1 MKLLLKIPA
10 ALFILS
16 LIFSPE
22 TFAQG
27 DIKGKDEPKA
37 VYSFT
42 KDFEIKTTPV
52 KNQAKTGTCWCF
64 ATVSFLET
72 ELLRQNKGE
81 YDLSEMF
88 IIRNT
93 YPLKAENYLRYQGM
107 ANYGEGGQAHDVLNQ
122 IRTYGIVPEEVYT
135 GRNNGEE
142 KLNQQEMRAVT
153 ESMLKTMAENKSGK
167 LSRRWK
173 EVYESVLDVYM
184 GKLPSEFTYKG
195 KSYTPKSFAG
205 DLKLNLDDYVE
216 LTSYTHHP
224 YYSKFTLEIPD
235 NWSRAEY
242 YNLPMEELEAV
253 MDNALENGYSVAWDG
268 DVSEHEFSQKKGYA
282 VLPFKDWNDKSAAE
296 KDEVITS
303 PEVEK
308 TVTQEDRQESFNN
321 FTTTDD
327 HLMHLVGLA
336 HDQKDTKYYITKNSW
351 GTEQT
356 NGGFIYMSAPYVRL
370 KTVAIMIHKD
380 AIPKEIAKKL
390 GL

>member
-1 MKLLLKIPA
+1 MKLHLRIPA

-16 LIFSPE
+16 LIFPPE
-22 TFAQG
+22 SFAQG

-42 KDFEIKTTPV
+42 KDLEIKTTPV
-52 KNQAKTGTCWCF
+52 KNQARTGTCWCF

-72 ELLRQNKGE
+72 ELLRQGKGE

-88 IIRNT
+88 IVRNT

-122 IRTYGIVPEEVYT
+122 IRSFGIVPEEAYT
-135 GRNNGEE
+135 GRNNGED
-142 KLNQQEMRAVT
+142 KHNHAEMRAVT

-167 LSRRWK
+167 LSHRWK
-173 EVYESVLDVYM
+173 EAYESVLDVYM

-195 KSYTPKSFAG
+195 KTYTPKSFAG
-205 DLKLNLDDYVE
+205 ELNLNLDDYVE

-224 YYSKFTLEIPD
+224 FYSKFTLEIPD
-235 NWSRAEY
+235 NWSRGEY
-242 YNLPMEELEAV
+242 YNLPIGELEAV
-253 MDNALENGYSVAWDG
+253 MDYALENGYSVAWDG

-282 VLPFKDWNDKSAAE
+282 VLPLKDWNDKSAPE

-321 FTTTDD
+321 LTTTDD
-327 HLMHLVGLA
+327 HLMHLVGLS

-356 NGGFIYMSAPYVRL
+356 NGGYIYMSAPYVRL
-370 KTVAIMIHKD
+370 KTVAIMIHKN